1 MSDKRVLTVDDSPT
15 MRRIIVNSLKK
26 IGFNDIIEAENGVE
40 GFEKLA
46 ANEVDLIIT
55 DWNMPEMN
63 GEQFV
68 KKLREDPKYK
78 ETPILMITTR
88 GMKDD
93 VITAVKMGVNGYG
106 VKPFTPES
114 SWATKVQLVLSASTA
129 LYNA

>member
-26 IGFNDIIEAENGVE
+26 IGFENIIEAENGVE

-93 VITAVKMGVNGYG
+93 VITAVKMGVNGYV
-106 VKPFTPES
+106 VKPFTPEIL
-114 SWATKVQLVLSASTA
+114 KQKLSTVISF
-129 LYNA
+129 